1 MTPAERLR
9 MERKVD
15 ALLASALSMR
25 LKLKV
30 SEYHEAGEPVPQ
42 VWRTA
47 QRLHEERE
55 ALANAKLEAINEWS

>member
-9 MERKVD
+9 MERKLD
-15 ALLASALSMR
+15 ALVASALSMR
-25 LKLKV
+25 LRLKI
-30 SEYHEAGEPVPQ
+30 SEYHEAGLPVPQ

-55 ALANAKLEAINEWS
+55 ALANAKLEAVNEWA